1 MAAKKAATVPA
12 VPEGHRSLAPYLC
25 VRGASRA
32 MDFYARAF
40 GARELFHMTGPDNSI
55 SHAEMQIGDSVLM
68 LADEKPEQG
77 AKSPEAYGGSPASVF
92 LYLPDVD
99 AVFERATAAGARVL
113 MPPTDMLWG
122 DRYGKLTDPFGHEWG
137 IATHVEDVSPEE
149 TQKRLAAMASP
160 S

>member
-1 MAAKKAATVPA
+1 MTAKPYVPP
-12 VPEGHRSLAPYLC
+12 VPDGRRSLAPYLC

-40 GARELFHMTGPDNSI
+40 GARELFHMAGPNDRI

-68 LADEKPEQG
+68 LADENPEEG
-77 AKSPEAYGGSPASVF
+77 AKAPETYSGGSPASVF
-92 LYLPDVD
+92 LYVPDVD
-99 AVFERATAAGARVL
+99 TVFERATAAGAKIQ
-113 MPPTDMLWG
+113 MPPTDMFWG

-137 IATHVEDVSPEE
+137 IATHIEDVSPEE
-149 TQKRLAAMASP
+149 TQKRLAALS